1 MPSIGTTVPSPSFMI
16 APLPW
21 LRSIICSAPSS
32 AGLGPRLVP
41 ASLPD
46 ALVPELLLPDAPRT
60 CGGLLAAA
68 LGLFRHLLP
77 LLMPEADA

>member
-46 ALVPELLLPDAPRT
+46 ALVPELLLPDAP
-60 CGGLLAAA
+60 GLAAA
-68 LGLFRHLLP
+68 FLL
-77 LLMPEADA
+77 LLLVSFAIFFPS